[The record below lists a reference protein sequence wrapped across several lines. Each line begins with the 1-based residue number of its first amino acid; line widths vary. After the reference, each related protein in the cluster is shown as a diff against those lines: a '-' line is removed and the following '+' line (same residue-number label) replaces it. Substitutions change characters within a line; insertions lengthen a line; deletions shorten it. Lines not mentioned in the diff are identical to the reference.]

1 MHFLYIWRFFF
12 YYQKPRIFDLFGHWN
27 TLSRYLL
34 SIYIILDTEL
44 AVGNTGM
51 DNSYGFCSYSLQS
64 TEFYLA
70 YLKSTFGFCSLSI
83 EKDGDLG
90 SLYLECVLGED
101 I

>member
-1 MHFLYIWRFFF
+1 M
-12 YYQKPRIFDLFGHWN
+12 
-27 TLSRYLL
+27 

-101 I
+101 IRTTVIVFAPSPKDKDGISL